1 MDDDITMVTA
11 FYDIGRGKWNNE
23 FIRSSQYYIQSF
35 FKYLDYPYKM
45 ICFIDDR
52 YIDEIISEYIKS
64 KYRNKIF
71 IPINKEWLIENI
83 HAWKNY
89 ERETTI
95 INGDE
100 YQNCIKEERM
110 RLIPP
115 QYFNV
120 DKNINGYLFPENV
133 YPEYNLINHS
143 KVDFMMYAKKCG
155 FIKTMMTCW
164 SDFGFFY
171 SIIKYPNLYPKNI
184 LDVNK
189 IPHEKMMILS
199 ARPIIESDYNIFST
213 LILAPDVLKG
223 SFMTIPTKLVD
234 RIQDLYHDC
243 LDELYDNNVCDDDQH
258 VFIRC
263 IVKSIKNNEDIFFV
277 YIDNKEYDNALC
289 LFEKDA

>member
-1 MDDDITMVTA
+1 MDNDITMVTS

-35 FKYLDYPYKM
+35 FKYLNYPYKM

-83 HAWKNY
+83 RAWRNY
-89 ERETTI
+89 ERESTI
-95 INGDE
+95 INGDD
-100 YQNCIKEERM
+100 YQNYIKKERM

-155 FIKTMMTCW
+155 FIKTTMICW

-171 SIIKYPNLYPKNI
+171 SQCKTNETYPINI

-189 IPHEKMMILS
+189 IPDNKMMILS
-199 ARPIIESDYNIFST
+199 ERPIIECDYNMFST
-213 LILAPDVLKG
+213 LIYAPPVLRG
-223 SFMTIPTKLVD
+223 SFMTIPIKLLD
-234 RIQDLYHDC
+234 KIQDLYHVC
-243 LDELYDNNVCDDDQH
+243 IDELYDNNICDDDQH

-263 IVKSIKNNEDIFFV
+263 ICKSNKKNEDIFFL
-277 YIDNKEYDNALC
+277 YIDDKNDDNALR
-289 LFEKDA
+289 LFQKDT